1 MIECDVLFGHQLV
14 SSECHFQHS
23 LGVVCVFFSCVI
35 VLLACIFL
43 CMISSSPCWKPVR
56 VAAVSRMMA
65 DGKGIM
71 KLEPQMTD
79 RNQNGRVWGG
89 V

>member
-1 MIECDVLFGHQLV
+1 
-14 SSECHFQHS
+14 
-23 LGVVCVFFSCVI
+23 
-35 VLLACIFL
+35 
-43 CMISSSPCWKPVR
+43 MISSSPCWKPVR

>member
-1 MIECDVLFGHQLV
+1 MLFV
-14 SSECHFQHS
+14 
-23 LGVVCVFFSCVI
+23 VVCVFFSCV

-56 VAAVSRMMA
+56 VAAVLRMMA

-79 RNQNGRVWGG
+79 RNRNGRVGG
-89 V
+89 GGI